1 MNYTVPF
8 DFTCTGDPLALFNEI
23 RLGASVPYAAY
34 VRHGTRAYASLSPEL
49 FIEIDG
55 TRIRTKPMKGTS
67 VDARDLGSAKN
78 RAEHL
83 IIVDLV
89 RNDLHKLC
97 DDVRVPRQ
105 LEVERFPTFVT
116 MTSTLEGTLKEGR
129 RLDDIF
135 AAMFPCGSITGAPK
149 RSAIRE
155 IAACEAA
162 PRGIAMGTIGFC
174 DAQRRGTWNVAI
186 RTLAIDTKQERGTVR
201 IGGGI
206 VADSTPSEEWAEI
219 LVKRRIFDR
228 AADRASLIETML
240 ARPDGSVPRLGRHLE
255 RLERSAFAFGL
266 AVDMPE
272 AEHAILSAAGSP
284 RDVDELLRLEANS
297 RP

>member
-1 MNYTVPF
+1 
-8 DFTCTGDPLALFNEI
+8 
-23 RLGASVPYAAY
+23 
-34 VRHGTRAYASLSPEL
+34 
-49 FIEIDG
+49 
-55 TRIRTKPMKGTS
+55 MKGTS

-105 LEVERFPTFVT
+105 FEVERFPTFVT

-266 AVDMPE
+266 AVDMAE